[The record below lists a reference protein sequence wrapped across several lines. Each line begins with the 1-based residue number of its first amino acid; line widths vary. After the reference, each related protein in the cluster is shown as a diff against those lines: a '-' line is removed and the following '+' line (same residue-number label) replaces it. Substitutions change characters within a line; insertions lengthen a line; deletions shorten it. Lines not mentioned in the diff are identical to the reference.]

1 MKRCLLICLSLW
13 VVFSFQG
20 AAHAM
25 ENNSKQTSCWIDIS
39 NLPNTQLKAPCAW
52 KKNYSFEWEGGRWR
66 VDKDSYVIDGDGVI
80 TLHRKDGF
88 QSVRYKTQWLKGKL
102 NSDFNVDPSKFFK
115 CTDESCD
122 SVELPIK
129 GGAKFQGRVTFNADK
144 TDFQFSGEGR
154 LSAPG
159 FVYQGEIKTGN
170 ADGLGRICIA
180 PQGSTLPSLPDDF
193 DEDDCSA
200 PNLFADGYWEDSK
213 FQNGYIRQIYRNGMV
228 YEGGFSDG
236 LVENY
241 GTSYWPDGA
250 RYQGDLA
257 DGKRNG
263 VGTFQYSDGSIY
275 EGKWRDGVKSGAG
288 VLLIKPK
295 KIKYIGEWENGTY
308 QGDGTMEF
316 ADKSSLIGAFYNG
329 KPNGECL
336 FLSANKELFQ
346 TVWQNGELVFFRP
359 LANAN
364 SQTSVSFNLIPSAN
378 AGVFGYLSDT
388 AKSMAESLKAGVN
401 AAHSFVQ
408 EAYDHPEYRT
418 AGLNGCF
425 AGAPGAALMGAAGG
439 AAIGSIVPGVGTS
452 LGATLGAGF
461 EGLSGCWEQGKKA
474 YIAKKTLGKDFLQSD
489 VRNAFMEELSLDHLA
504 YGMLDAA
511 SLGLAKVVSA
521 LLSKVVMPRVIT
533 KGARVII
540 DKAKA
545 PYIARL
551 NRIQTKI
558 SKILET
564 SRIAKAN
571 IHARMVSIKR
581 GIKAGAVTEKVMNSN
596 VANAFNMKGVAVPLQ
611 KILKTFGISSL
622 EKTLLKDAKYISKSG
637 KLIAQRNSTFFLHVK
652 DALGRTNIERM
663 KQGLPPIGKDE
674 KPVELHH
681 LKQQNNGMIIELT
694 SREHNVNSKVLHSY
708 KRDSEIDRRAFN
720 IFKRKYWQERTK
732 DFE

>member
-1 MKRCLLICLSLW
+1 M
-13 VVFSFQG
+13 
-20 AAHAM
+20 
-25 ENNSKQTSCWIDIS
+25 
-39 NLPNTQLKAPCAW
+39 
-52 KKNYSFEWEGGRWR
+52 
-66 VDKDSYVIDGDGVI
+66 DKDSYVIDGDGFI
-80 TLHRKDGF
+80 TLHRKDDF
-88 QSVRYKTQWLKGKL
+88 QSVKYKTQWLKGEL
-102 NSDFNVDPSKFFK
+102 NSDFNIDTSKFFK
-115 CTDESCD
+115 CADKSCA
-122 SVELPIK
+122 SVELAIK
-129 GGAKFQGRVTFNADK
+129 GGANFQGTVTFNADK
-144 TDFQFSGEGR
+144 TDFQFNGEGR

-159 FVYQGEIKTGN
+159 FVYQGEIKAGN

-180 PQGSTLPSLPDDF
+180 PQGLALPSLPDDF

-200 PNLFADGYWEDSK
+200 PNLFADGYWEESK

-241 GTSYWPDGA
+241 GTSHWPDGA
-250 RYQGDLA
+250 KYQGDLA

-275 EGKWRDGVKSGAG
+275 EGEWRDGVKSGAG

-295 KIKYIGEWENGTY
+295 QIKYIGEWQNGTY

-316 ADKSSLIGAFYNG
+316 ADKSTLIGAFYNG

-359 LANAN
+359 LAN
-364 SQTSVSFNLIPSAN
+364 SVPQTSVSFNLIPSAN
-378 AGVFGYLSDT
+378 AGVVSYLSDT
-388 AKSMAESLKAGVN
+388 AKSMEESLKSGVN

-408 EAYDHPEYRT
+408 EVKEHPEYMT

-425 AGAPGAALMGAAGG
+425 AGAPGAALMGAASGG
-439 AAIGSIVPGVGTS
+439 AIGSIVPGVGTS

-489 VRNAFMEELSLDHLA
+489 VRNAFMEELNLDHFV

-511 SLGLAKVVSA
+511 SLGLAKMVSA

-571 IHARMVSIKR
+571 IHDRMVSIKR
-581 GIKAGAVTEKVMNSN
+581 GLVVTVKNLPNKFKSFKFVGKDGKSIGSYRIKDLYRPEDIVKMPYEGIKGINKAKNATDTTYRGYKRDAKYFWQEFSKNAKASEALSKINRKLISKGKSPKVDKQWIKYHPNHEKFLRDTLEHHHINHGSD
-596 VANAFNMKGVAVPLQ
+596 AVPLPRSLHRAAGNKQ
-611 KILKTFGISSL
+611 ILHT
-622 EKTLLKDAKYISKSG
+622 E
-637 KLIAQRNSTFFLHVK
+637 
-652 DALGRTNIERM
+652 
-663 KQGLPPIGKDE
+663 
-674 KPVELHH
+674 
-681 LKQQNNGMIIELT
+681 
-694 SREHNVNSKVLHSY
+694 
-708 KRDSEIDRRAFN
+708 
-720 IFKRKYWQERTK
+720 
-732 DFE
+732 